1 MEVCKSFRDKIAF
14 RFIRFGFRIAL
25 KDRFK
30 YGYLKYLFKGDTY
43 TFESK
48 KHRDIMSLLKTDD
61 ERLKSPSEMQI
72 EVSEKIEKTIKAEA
86 VKEFAELLKE
96 HIRDYHPYYYV
107 IDEEVVDN
115 LVEEMVGETNAPCN

>member
-1 MEVCKSFRDKIAF
+1 MTVCKSTRDKIAF

-48 KHRDIMSLLKTDD
+48 EHRDIMSLLKTDD
-61 ERLKSPSEMQI
+61 ERSKSPSEIQI

-86 VKEFAELLKE
+86 VKEFAERLKE
-96 HIRDYHPYYYV
+96 KQQAFIG
-107 IDEEVVDN
+107 DEYAYKFIYLIEIDN
-115 LVEEMVGETNAPCN
+115 LVKEMVGAESG